1 MLSYGW
7 LMTGRLRRGLV
18 GVAVVAVL
26 TGCTAA
32 TNPDATEPELRA
44 GQLLTAR
51 PLATAAALPSADT
64 RLITYVS
71 DDSQG
76 EPIVVSGTV
85 AVPKS
90 TPPEGGWPVISWAHG
105 TTGYADTC
113 APSADTADGLV
124 HDYVG
129 LVNSMLDSWVARGY
143 AVVQTDYQGLGTPGG
158 HPYVDGVSEANT
170 VTDIV
175 RAARRLDSNIG
186 TEWVA
191 IGHSQG
197 GQAVLFT
204 AQDAQ
209 GRDPELN
216 LLGVVSIAPGG
227 VGMNQAVDLIRAG
240 SPEVEAA
247 QRFLPLLVLGAAVV
261 DPSIKPDQ
269 IFTSQARPLLTTA
282 RTECVAQINA
292 LPPVPSAQVFTPDA
306 DLVGLSAYLDLQD
319 PIRLTPQVPVMLV
332 QGTADAAVSPAGVD
346 ELAKAMC
353 GKDIALD
360 YRVYPGQD
368 HRGVI
373 AASLG
378 DMQNFVDTVTAGEPI
393 DTCPR

>member
-1 MLSYGW
+1 MTERAGRW
-7 LMTGRLRRGLV
+7 LV
-18 GVAVVAVL
+18 PVAALAVL
-26 TGCTAA
+26 TGCTAEA
-32 TNPDATEPELRA
+32 ADSGPELRS

-51 PLATAAALPSADT
+51 PLTTAAALPRADAQ
-64 RLITYVS
+64 LITYVS
-71 DDSQG
+71 DDSHGQ
-76 EPIVVSGTV
+76 PIVVSGTV

-90 TPPEGGWPVISWAHG
+90 TPPDGGWPVISWAHG

-124 HDYVG
+124 HDYVSV
-129 LVNSMLDSWVARGY
+129 VNPSLDSWVARGY
-143 AVVQTDYQGLGTPGG
+143 AVVQSDYQGLGTPGG
-158 HPYVDGVSEANT
+158 HPYVDGISEANT

-175 RAARRLDSNIG
+175 RAARDLDPDIG
-186 TEWVA
+186 AQWVA

-197 GQAVLFT
+197 GQAALFT

-209 GRDPELN
+209 RRDTELD

-227 VGMNQAVDLIRAG
+227 VGMEQAIDLIHAG
-240 SPEVEAA
+240 RPEVRAA
-247 QRFLPLLVLGAAVV
+247 QRFLPLLVLGGSVV
-261 DPSIKPDQ
+261 DPAIKPDQ
-269 IFTSQARPLLTTA
+269 IFSSQARPLLTAA
-282 RTECVAQINA
+282 RTECLAQADA
-292 LPPVPSAQVFTPDA
+292 LPLVPPGRVFAPDA
-306 DLVGLSAYLDLQD
+306 ELGALRAYLDGQD
-319 PIRLTPQVPVMLV
+319 PIHLSPRVPVMLV

-353 GKDIALD
+353 GKDVALD
-360 YRVYPGQD
+360 YRVYDGQD

-378 DMQNFVDTVTAGEPI
+378 DVQEFVDTVTAGEPI